1 MDNGGKF
8 RCVECGL
15 AINSLYI
22 QYSPGNIRLMKC
34 ENCKAV
40 ADEYIE
46 CEIMILMIDL
56 ILHKREA
63 YMHLFYNM
71 FTREKL
77 KFEGLLWKSL
87 LGFLLMDSYRVM
99 VLSTSP
105 KERIWPAS
113 FNSFLSIYGKV
124 LYGVLFGNLIF
135 LGMLL
140 FGTRRFLN
148 ATSRESGFR
157 SVLLA
162 ILVSSYLK
170 IFLVAMMVWE
180 FPRPVIFIIDMFVF
194 SSNTLALK
202 VVTDKDMIRCLW
214 ICLAA
219 HTMKLFIEQSL
230 IGFPAVSQIYSSS

>member
-1 MDNGGKF
+1 MTD
-8 RCVECGL
+8 
-15 AINSLYI
+15 
-22 QYSPGNIRLMKC
+22 
-34 ENCKAV
+34 
-40 ADEYIE
+40 
-46 CEIMILMIDL
+46 
-56 ILHKREA
+56 
-63 YMHLFYNM
+63 
-71 FTREKL
+71 
-77 KFEGLLWKSL
+77 
-87 LGFLLMDSYRVM
+87 RVM

-148 ATSRESGFR
+148 ATSRDLGFR

-170 IFLVAMMVWE
+170 IFLMAMMVWE

-214 ICLAA
+214 TCLAA

-230 IGFPAVSQIYSSS
+230 IEFPAVSQMYSSS